1 MSVLVVAQPI
11 SVVPEGLMNYPVY
24 IYIYMLIFPWKIMAF
39 KHKVRAPSKLKG
51 ADLLNCFNGG
61 SREGDK
67 DKNGLDE

>member
-1 MSVLVVAQPI
+1 
-11 SVVPEGLMNYPVY
+11 MNYPVY